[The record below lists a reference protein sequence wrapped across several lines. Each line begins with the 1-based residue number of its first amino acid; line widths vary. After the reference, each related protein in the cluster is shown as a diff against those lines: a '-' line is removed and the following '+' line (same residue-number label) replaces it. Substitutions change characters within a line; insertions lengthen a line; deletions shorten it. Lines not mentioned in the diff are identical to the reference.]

1 MGHRDPSEV
10 PSLRTRV
17 DTGPAVFQNSPVKA
31 DKFESLSDEALYA
44 LADKMGLDL
53 PPALDRVFVVEE
65 ILGAIEEDSLE
76 RRSGRMSTVRIEEAK
91 FSSSELDEVDP
102 SILADSPMPKTYNET
117 AIKVLVR
124 DPSWAFAFW
133 DISDNERQALV
144 DGEWESSLFL
154 RVFELPE
161 GAQAEAK
168 KEFFDIPVA
177 IDDFQWYINLP
188 KAKAR
193 YRIELC
199 ARTGGK
205 LKVLARSRDAWVPR
219 QFLDSP
225 IDAIEG
231 AKAELLRLSGIES
244 LDIEPEGD
252 VNTRRILLSEREGD

>member
-1 MGHRDPSEV
+1 M
-10 PSLRTRV
+10 
-17 DTGPAVFQNSPVKA
+17 KA

-53 PPALDRVFVVEE
+53 PPDLERVFVVEE

-76 RRSGRMSTVRIEEAK
+76 RHSSRLSAVRVEEAK
-91 FSSSELDEVDP
+91 FSSSDLDEVDP
-102 SILADSPMPKTYNET
+102 SILQDSPMPKTYNET

-133 DISDNERQALV
+133 DLSESERQGLY

-161 GAQAEAK
+161 LGLPEQK
-168 KEFFDIPVA
+168 KEFFDIPVS
-177 IDDFQWYINLP
+177 IDDSQWYINLP

-199 ARTGGK
+199 ARAGGK
-205 LKVLARSRDAWVPR
+205 LKVLARSKDAYVPR
-219 QFLDSP
+219 QHLDS
-225 IDAIEG
+225 DLDSLGGGRAL
-231 AKAELLRLSGIES
+231 LLRLSGIES

-252 VNTRRILLSEREGD
+252 VNPRRILLSEREGD